1 MVPLIVERVANKVV
15 RPLGLQLVH
24 RGDAGFD
31 DVPRLIF
38 FHVPKCGGSSI
49 NHGLR
54 WALKLQNV
62 DTQRNN
68 FHYEAAAGLRASRQ
82 LNITEADYNKIILR
96 YALELGRIRYI
107 YGHLH
112 FDETALDGF
121 RQEWKCITVLR
132 NPKQHLLSAYY
143 YNRYK
148 ENRMHKATDL
158 CLRDWLETQHAR
170 EVGMVFVRTFV
181 GDATLAEQL
190 RYESSD
196 GATMREAAQRAAVN
210 LTTFTVVGHTHA
222 MEEFEAQ
229 LNHKLGIK
237 TKIVERNRSPKKKYP
252 RFEDHDPSTRSRIE
266 EIVSPN
272 EMVAKAIL

>member
-1 MVPLIVERVANKVV
+1 MVSLIVERVANKIV

-24 RGDAGFD
+24 RGDRGFD

-82 LNITEADYNKIILR
+82 LGLTEAEYNKIILR

-107 YGHLH
+107 YGHLQ
-112 FDETALDGF
+112 FDEDTLAGF
-121 RQEWKCITVLR
+121 RREWKYITVLR

-148 ENRMHKATDL
+148 DDRVHKATDL
-158 CLRDWLETQHAR
+158 DLREWLETQHAR

-181 GDATLAEQL
+181 GDAALAEEL
-190 RYESSD
+190 RKESCD
-196 GATMREAAQRAAVN
+196 GATMREAAQRAAAN
-210 LTTFTVVGHTHA
+210 LKTFTVVGYTHA
-222 MEEFEAQ
+222 MEEFETQ
-229 LNHKLGIK
+229 LNRTLGVKAEIA
-237 TKIVERNRSPKKKYP
+237 ERNRSPKKKYP
-252 RFEDHDPSTRSRIE
+252 RFEDHDPAIRSRIA
-266 EIVSPN
+266 EIVGPN
-272 EMVAKAIL
+272 EMVTRAI